1 MPPPRPI
8 VDTRRDQMFPVLDP
22 EDMERV
28 SRFGQVRTYKSGEA
42 LFRVGQVS
50 PGLVLVLSGRIDVT
64 QHDESGRRTLIVTH
78 GGAGSWGNSPS
89 SPIALRSWMPMRVN
103 RSKR

>member
-42 LFRVGQVS
+42 IFRVGQVS

-103 RSKR
+103 